1 MKKII
6 LLVILAFGFG
16 YVFVTSADAEI
27 LDIEVSTAGD
37 LKKIND
43 SKYKATAIS
52 VLRNSD
58 GQLLSVIKTSA
69 TRYLDKPITDEFI
82 DTLPI
87 MKKGILNEK
96 NLEMTQVTLNYD
108 YDKCLTEV
116 YDVAGYTE
124 QCNWY
129 HRATATILGITD
141 DRTGEKYELFR
152 GLNHSYSVKPLDS
165 VTSYWTIIRS
175 D

>member
-1 MKKII
+1 MRKIV
-6 LLVILAFGFG
+6 LLIILAFGFSV
-16 YVFVTSADAEI
+16 VFVTSANAEI
-27 LDIEVSTAGD
+27 LNVEVDTAGG
-37 LKKIND
+37 LKKIDD
-43 SKYKATAIS
+43 SKYKASAIS

-58 GQLLSVIKTSA
+58 GELLSVIKTSA
-69 TRYLDKPITDEFI
+69 TRYLDKSVTDEYI
-82 DTLPI
+82 DTLPV
-87 MKKGILNEK
+87 MKKGILNGK

-108 YDKCLTEV
+108 YAKCLTELYEV
-116 YDVAGYTE
+116 PGYTE

-129 HRATATILGITD
+129 HRATATILGVTD
-141 DRTGEKYELFR
+141 ETGKQFELFR

>member
-1 MKKII
+1 MRKII
-6 LLVILAFGFG
+6 LLIILAFGFSV
-16 YVFVTSADAEI
+16 VFVTSANAEV
-27 LDIEVSTAGD
+27 LNVEVNTAGG
-37 LKKIND
+37 LKKIDD
-43 SKYKATAIS
+43 SKYKASAIS

-58 GQLLSVIKTSA
+58 GELLSVIKTSA
-69 TRYLDKPITDEFI
+69 TRYLDKSVTDEYI
-82 DTLPI
+82 DTLPV
-87 MKKGILNEK
+87 MKKGILNGK

-108 YDKCLTEV
+108 YAKCLTELYEV
-116 YDVAGYTE
+116 PGYTE

-129 HRATATILGITD
+129 HRATATILGVTD
-141 DRTGEKYELFR
+141 ETGKQFELFR

>member
-1 MKKII
+1 MRKIV
-6 LLVILAFGFG
+6 LLIILAFGFSV
-16 YVFVTSADAEI
+16 VFVTSANAEI
-27 LDIEVSTAGD
+27 LNVEVNTAGG
-37 LKKIND
+37 LKKIDD
-43 SKYKATAIS
+43 SKYKASAIS

-58 GQLLSVIKTSA
+58 GELLSVIKTSA
-69 TRYLDKPITDEFI
+69 TRYLDKSVTDEYI
-82 DTLPI
+82 DTLPV
-87 MKKGILNEK
+87 MKKGILNGK

-108 YDKCLTEV
+108 YAKCLTELYEV
-116 YDVAGYTE
+116 PGYTE

-129 HRATATILGITD
+129 HRATATILGVTD
-141 DRTGEKYELFR
+141 ETGKQFELFR

>member
-1 MKKII
+1 MRKIVLLII
-6 LLVILAFGFG
+6 LVFGFSV
-16 YVFVTSADAEI
+16 VFMTSANAEV
-27 LDIEVSTAGD
+27 LNVEVNTAGG
-37 LKKIND
+37 LKKIDD
-43 SKYKATAIS
+43 SKYKASAIS

-58 GQLLSVIKTSA
+58 GELLSVIKTSA
-69 TRYLDKPITDEFI
+69 TRYLDKSVTDEYI
-82 DTLPI
+82 DTLPV
-87 MKKGILNEK
+87 MKKGILNGK

-108 YDKCLTEV
+108 YAKCLTELYEV
-116 YDVAGYTE
+116 PGYTE

-129 HRATATILGITD
+129 HRATATILGVTD
-141 DRTGEKYELFR
+141 ETGKQFELFR

>member
-1 MKKII
+1 MRKIVFLI
-6 LLVILAFGFG
+6 ILAFGFSV
-16 YVFVTSADAEI
+16 VFVTSANAEI
-27 LDIEVSTAGD
+27 LNVEVNTAGG
-37 LKKIND
+37 LKKIDD
-43 SKYKATAIS
+43 SKYKASAIS

-58 GQLLSVIKTSA
+58 GELLSVIKTSA
-69 TRYLDKPITDEFI
+69 TRYLDKSVTDEYI
-82 DTLPI
+82 DTLPV
-87 MKKGILNEK
+87 MKKGILNGK

-108 YDKCLTEV
+108 YTKCLTELYEV
-116 YDVAGYTE
+116 PGYTE

-129 HRATATILGITD
+129 HRATATILGVTD
-141 DRTGEKYELFR
+141 ETGKQFELFR

>member
-1 MKKII
+1 MKKIS
-6 LLVILAFGFG
+6 LLIILAFGLTV
-16 YVFVTSADAEI
+16 VFVTSANAEV
-27 LDIEVSTAGD
+27 LNVEMDTAGG
-37 LKKIND
+37 LKKIDD

-58 GQLLSVIKTSA
+58 GELISVIKTTA
-69 TRYLDKPITDEFI
+69 TRYLDKSVTDEFI
-82 DTLPI
+82 DTLPVI
-87 MKKGILNEK
+87 KKGILNGK
-96 NLEMTQVTLNYD
+96 NLEMTQVTLDYD
-108 YDKCLTEV
+108 YEKCLTEV
-116 YDVAGYTE
+116 YDVAGYSD

-141 DRTGEKYELFR
+141 GIGEKYELFR

>member
-1 MKKII
+1 MKKIA
-6 LLVILAFGFG
+6 LLMILAFGSSV
-16 YVFVTSADAEI
+16 VFVTSADAEI
-27 LDIEVSTAGD
+27 LNVEVDTAGG
-37 LKKIND
+37 LKKIDD
-43 SKYKATAIS
+43 SKYKASAIS

-58 GQLLSVIKTSA
+58 GELLSVIKTSA
-69 TRYLDKPITDEFI
+69 TRYLDKSVTDEYI
-82 DTLPI
+82 DTLPV
-87 MKKGILNEK
+87 MKKGILNGK

-108 YDKCLTEV
+108 YAKCLTELYEV
-116 YDVAGYTE
+116 PGYTE

-129 HRATATILGITD
+129 HRATATILGVTD
-141 DRTGEKYELFR
+141 ETGKQFELFR

>member
-1 MKKII
+1 MRKIA
-6 LLVILAFGFG
+6 LLMILAFGFTV
-16 YVFVTSADAEI
+16 VFVTSANAEVLNVEI
-27 LDIEVSTAGD
+27 DTAGG
-37 LKKIND
+37 LKKIDD
-43 SKYKATAIS
+43 SKYKASAIS

-58 GQLLSVIKTSA
+58 GELISVIKTSA
-69 TRYLDKPITDEFI
+69 TRYLDKSVTDEFI
-82 DTLPI
+82 DTLPVI
-87 MKKGILNEK
+87 KKGILNGK
-96 NLEMTQVTLNYD
+96 NLEMTQVTLDYNYE
-108 YDKCLTEV
+108 KCLTEL

-141 DRTGEKYELFR
+141 GIGEKYELFR